1 MKSRSNLILPV
12 LAIFVASPV
21 AADWDPEQEA
31 IEEAERAE
39 AERARREN
47 EREAQR
53 QRDAMK
59 AESERVQL
67 QGKRDNLGAAAAGKS
82 DSEVNA
88 LYDAKIESDTAE
100 AYRAAGQALKAM
112 QSPEGEAAINQ
123 VTGKTL
129 EQLENMTD
137 EEAEALAR
145 EMEQKYGQ

>member
-1 MKSRSNLILPV
+1 MLSRFKLIRPL
-12 LAIFVASPV
+12 LALFVATPV

-39 AERARREN
+39 AERTRQEN
-47 EREAQR
+47 ERETQR
-53 QRDAMK
+53 LHDAMK

-67 QGKRDNLGAAAAGKS
+67 QARRDHLGAAADGKS
-82 DSEVNA
+82 DSEVSA
-88 LYDAKIESDTAE
+88 LYDAKIKSDTAE
-100 AYRAAGQALKAM
+100 AYRAAEQARNAL
-112 QSPEGEAAINQ
+112 QSPEGAAAIKQ

-145 EMEQKYGQ
+145 ELEQKYGQ